1 MTLFRIRL
9 GVGQPDRCAG
19 RTIEGASVA
28 LWPVENGSEAPIRPL
43 NGGDPIRVSLPAGPA
58 APASARLGLDPEA

>member
-28 LWPVENGSEAPIRPL
+28 LWPVENGSEALIEPL
-43 NGGDPIRVSLPAGPA
+43 SGDPMRVPIPAAPA
-58 APASARLGLDPEA
+58 APASARSGPDPEA